1 MVNIIVFNC
10 DDRYVEYVWDSKEDF
25 VKDMES
31 NNENIPMLDDKIV
44 EVNTEDNTLQ
54 SWYKNRGE
62 ITVDV
67 FLEKCKDLY
76 KEN

>member
-1 MVNIIVFNC
+1 M
-10 DDRYVEYVWDSKEDF
+10 EYVWDSKEDF

-31 NNENIPMLDDKIV
+31 NNENIV

-54 SWYKNRGE
+54 SWYENRGE

-76 KEN
+76 KES

>member
-1 MVNIIVFNC
+1 MTSLYFQPLHSGNIDPVLTNC
-10 DDRYVEYVWDSKEDF
+10 KMR
-25 VKDMES
+25 
-31 NNENIPMLDDKIV
+31 
-44 EVNTEDNTLQ
+44 NTLQ
-54 SWYKNRGE
+54 SWYENRGE